1 MSSRSH
7 TLVEIVKEL
16 LRVMKGVYQ
25 NICQICINQK
35 SYIYNIVINIYIYM
49 DFIKITC
56 KNRKCEALKNIYC
69 NLV

>member
-7 TLVEIVKEL
+7 TLVEVVKEL

-25 NICQICINQK
+25 NICQIYVNQK
-35 SYIYNIVINIYIYM
+35 LYIYNIVINIYIYM
-49 DFIKITC
+49 GFIKITC
-56 KNRKCEALKNIYC
+56 KNGKCEALKNIYC